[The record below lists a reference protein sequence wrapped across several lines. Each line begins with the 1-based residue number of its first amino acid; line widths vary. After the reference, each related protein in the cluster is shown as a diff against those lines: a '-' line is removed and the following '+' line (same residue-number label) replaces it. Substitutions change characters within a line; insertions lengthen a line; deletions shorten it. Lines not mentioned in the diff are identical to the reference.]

1 MTVGSRL
8 DSAVLARPLTPTLSR
23 RERGKGILRALF
35 GTPATA
41 LLTLAIAALLGWAIP
56 GLIGWGVTGATWVA
70 ENRRGCGPDG
80 ACWAFIRARIGLFLY
95 GGYPAAEH
103 WRVDLA
109 AALAGA
115 ALLGCLF
122 ARRHRGAWF
131 AILLVVV
138 PITGGVLLAG
148 GILGLRPVPT
158 ADWGG
163 LMLNAVLSFVAVGGA
178 IPLGTLLALG
188 RRSPLP
194 FVRGLCV
201 ALIEFWRGVP
211 LLGVLFMGLVLLPMV
226 LPAGV
231 TVDNLVRAL
240 VVLTLFASA
249 YMAEV
254 VRGGLQ
260 GVPNGQREA
269 AAALGL
275 HPLQV
280 NLTVVLPQAWRIA
293 LPGVVNV
300 VVDLFKDTTLVS
312 IVGLFDLMGVV
323 NQSLKDQAWLG
334 LAREGY
340 AFAALLFFGCCLL
353 LSLAGSVLERRLTQD
368 TPSSRR

>member
-1 MTVGSRL
+1 MPVK
-8 DSAVLARPLTPTLSR
+8 A
-23 RERGKGILRALF
+23 LRALF
-35 GTPATA
+35 GTPGMA
-41 LLTLAIAALLGWAIP
+41 LLTLAIAGLLGWTVPALLRWAIS
-56 GLIGWGVTGATWVA
+56 GATWAA
-70 ENRRGCGPDG
+70 ENRRGCAPDG
-80 ACWAFIRARIGLFLY
+80 ACWAFIRARLGLFLY
-95 GGYPAAEH
+95 GGYPALEQ
-103 WRVDLA
+103 WRVNLA
-109 AALAGA
+109 AALAVV

-131 AILLVVV
+131 ALLLLGI
-138 PITGGVLLAG
+138 PLAGGVLLAG
-148 GILGLRPVPT
+148 GLFGLRPVPT

-188 RRSPLP
+188 RRSRLP

-226 LPAGV
+226 LPQGV

-275 HPLQV
+275 HPLQA

-312 IVGLFDLMGVV
+312 VVGLFDLMGVV
-323 NQSLKDQAWLG
+323 NQSLKDQSWLG
-334 LAREGY
+334 LAQEGY

-353 LSLAGSVLERRLTQD
+353 LSLAGTVLERRLRQQ
-368 TPSSRR
+368 P